1 MITRYIWC
9 IQDYIIVENIND
21 TKHIFYDFCDAYAY
35 IQTWHI
41 SSKERY
47 MYIVLNIETLLGI

>member
-1 MITRYIWC
+1 MIQNT
-9 IQDYIIVENIND
+9 
-21 TKHIFYDFCDAYAY
+21 IFVIFVMPMLY

-47 MYIVLNIETLLGI
+47 KYIVLNIETLFVI